1 MRFALTIIGFSL
13 WLMLP
18 CVLVRSV
25 LRQVIKWS
33 TVTLLDGKDWLCLS
47 LIFRHRL
54 LSFYKGQQ
62 L

>member
-1 MRFALTIIGFSL
+1 
-13 WLMLP
+13 MLP